1 MAWKVAMR
9 GTMDNETTN
18 TIFCDYER
26 DKDAIPAS
34 EINLGTVA
42 VVWETMQAYMAN
54 SQKQWKNFVTVAASS
69 EETQEEN
76 EETPAEETPTEEIPA
91 EEPGGEG

>member
-18 TIFCDYER
+18 TIFCDTEQDR
-26 DKDAIPAS
+26 EKIPAS

-54 SQKQWKNFVTVAASS
+54 SQKEWKNFVTLPTNS
-69 EETQEEN
+69 EE
-76 EETPAEETPTEEIPA
+76 PAEEEQG
-91 EEPGGEG
+91 EPGGE